1 MVYHFLGNAVEEK
14 DQNKK
19 LASAKRIVKKW
30 LRAGVISSIILLP
43 TVGVL
48 NAWKKWVFQ
57 VRTNYGVVITQANG
71 ERVAIEQ
78 PGWYTRMPFLSTRE
92 EEYPLGNQVV
102 FLHGEVDPHQVITK
116 DGIVIVAAAS
126 TFYSISDLQQYAIE
140 NVKGQKLPGTMDGA
154 SQGAITPKEM
164 LQKTL
169 DSIVGGYIQQS
180 DPKELIHNRSEAE
193 ENISKALTNTGIE
206 LMYGI
211 TINGFY
217 FTDTNYINSIV
228 AANADRQVKIT
239 TADADKQARITAAEA
254 RLEAAKREKEAI
266 ETLAGADAQ
275 QYRLL
280 EQAVNPKTTEERKR
294 VQEIFRSLVLY
305 RSLKERPGDTVWIV
319 PDGNVPTPTYN
330 LKK

>member
-1 MVYHFLGNAVEEK
+1 VEEK

-19 LASAKRIVKKW
+19 LASAKRIAKKW
-30 LRAGVISSIILLP
+30 LRAGAISSVILLP

-57 VRTNYGVVITQANG
+57 VRTNYGVVITQASG
-71 ERVAIEQ
+71 ERIALDK
-78 PGWYTRMPFLSTRE
+78 PGWYSRTPFLSTRE
-92 EEYPLGNQVV
+92 EEYPLANQVV
-102 FLHGEVDPHQVITK
+102 FLHGEVDPHQVVTK

-126 TFYSISDLQQYAIE
+126 TFYSITDLRQYAIE
-140 NVKGQKLPGTMDGA
+140 NVKEQKRPGTRDGDPM
-154 SQGAITPKEM
+154 GTITPKEM
-164 LQKTL
+164 LEKTL

-180 DPKELIHNRSEAE
+180 NPKELIHNRSEAE
-193 ENISKALTNTGIE
+193 KMIREALTETSIE
-206 LMYGI
+206 KLYGI

-228 AANADRQVKIT
+228 AANAERQVKIT

-254 RLEAAKREKEAI
+254 RVEVAKKEKEAI
-266 ETLAGADAQ
+266 ETLAGADAA
-275 QYRLL
+275 QYQIL
-280 EQAVNPKTTEERKR
+280 EEALHPKTAEEKKQVR
-294 VQEIFRSLVLY
+294 EIYQSIVMY
-305 RSLKERPGDTVWIV
+305 RTLKERSGDTVWIV